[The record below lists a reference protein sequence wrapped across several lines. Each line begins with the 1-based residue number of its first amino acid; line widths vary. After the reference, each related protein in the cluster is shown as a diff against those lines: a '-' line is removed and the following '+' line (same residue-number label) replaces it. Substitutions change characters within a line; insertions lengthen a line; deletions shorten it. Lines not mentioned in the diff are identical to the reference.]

1 MSSRFAYRPGGAQDR
16 ERQWGAHH
24 GQGAGASAGLS
35 GSSSVVHGGMGH
47 GGSGVLPGL
56 VSGSKSGAGMLL
68 GSAVP
73 IEYNINQMDQLS
85 VNNLSSKHMTM
96 N

>member
-1 MSSRFAYRPGGAQDR
+1 
-16 ERQWGAHH
+16 
-24 GQGAGASAGLS
+24 
-35 GSSSVVHGGMGH
+35 MGH
-47 GGSGVLPGL
+47 GHGGNAGLASL
-56 VSGSKSGAGMLL
+56 VSANKSGAGMLL
-68 GSAVP
+68 GSGVP